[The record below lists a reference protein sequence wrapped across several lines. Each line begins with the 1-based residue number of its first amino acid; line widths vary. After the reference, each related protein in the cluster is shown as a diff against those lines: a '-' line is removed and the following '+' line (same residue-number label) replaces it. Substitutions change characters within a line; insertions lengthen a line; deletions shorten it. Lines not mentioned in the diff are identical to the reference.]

1 MNSAKDIWDRVLE
14 MLKAD
19 LTSTAIDTWFND
31 CTAIDVSDNKL
42 VLSTPTSFK
51 KGIIE
56 TRYAPIIKSIL
67 FEIFSGDFDVVVLT
81 DNEAERYSKPKIENE
96 DSIYDVFT
104 FEHFVV
110 GKSNNMAH
118 AAAKAVAEGNTRQY
132 NPLFIYG
139 NSGLGKT
146 HLLHAIRLR
155 VRERHPE
162 FNIVYV
168 KGDDFITE
176 LISAIS
182 TGKTLTFKEKYR
194 HADLF
199 LMDDVQ
205 FIAGKEQTQEEFFH
219 TFNALYEFNKQIVF
233 TSDRPPSEIS
243 RLEDRLKTRFESGLI
258 VDIQPPDYETRMA
271 IIRNK
276 ATQLG
281 TIIESDISDYIA
293 KNITANVRQIEGAVK
308 KLKAYQDLMG
318 EKLTVTDVSK
328 ILEDFYKDSIQAP
341 TPDLIIEETAKFY
354 NLSADDLKGQS
365 RTRNIA
371 NARQIAMYIIRRLT
385 NFTLVDIGDVFGG
398 RDHSTVLTSI
408 TKVEDTISSNKEYS
422 QTIKDIISN
431 INSKN

>member
-182 TGKTLTFKEKYR
+182 TGKTLAFKEKYR

>member
-182 TGKTLTFKEKYR
+182 TGKTLAFKEKYR

-205 FIAGKEQTQEEFFH
+205 FNAGKEQTQEEFFH

-328 ILEDFYKDSIQAP
+328 ILEDFYKDSIEAP

-365 RTRNIA
+365 RTRNIT

>member
-81 DNEAERYSKPKIENE
+81 DNEAERYSKPKTESD

-162 FNIVYV
+162 YNIVYV
-168 KGDDFITE
+168 RVM
-176 LISAIS
+176 
-182 TGKTLTFKEKYR
+182 TL
-194 HADLF
+194 
-199 LMDDVQ
+199 
-205 FIAGKEQTQEEFFH
+205 
-219 TFNALYEFNKQIVF
+219 
-233 TSDRPPSEIS
+233 
-243 RLEDRLKTRFESGLI
+243 
-258 VDIQPPDYETRMA
+258 
-271 IIRNK
+271 
-276 ATQLG
+276 
-281 TIIESDISDYIA
+281 
-293 KNITANVRQIEGAVK
+293 
-308 KLKAYQDLMG
+308 
-318 EKLTVTDVSK
+318 
-328 ILEDFYKDSIQAP
+328 
-341 TPDLIIEETAKFY
+341 
-354 NLSADDLKGQS
+354 
-365 RTRNIA
+365 
-371 NARQIAMYIIRRLT
+371 
-385 NFTLVDIGDVFGG
+385 
-398 RDHSTVLTSI
+398 
-408 TKVEDTISSNKEYS
+408 
-422 QTIKDIISN
+422 
-431 INSKN
+431 